1 MTRPVTYGPQPDRLI
16 RWWLYAIA
24 ALVALIVLVGGATRL
39 TDSGL
44 SITEWNPI
52 SGVIPPLNA
61 EDWALEFDKYRTTT
75 EYQTVN
81 AGMTL
86 AQFEF
91 IFWWEWGHRQ
101 LARLIGLAVLLPMI
115 GFWMAGRLSSWTKPR
130 VALLF
135 AAICAQGAVGWWM
148 VASGLVN
155 RVDVAHER
163 LAVHLTMACLVFI
176 LSLSLAHA
184 HRRGGVAPQPQ
195 VGRWAGWFIFLVLV
209 QIFVGGLVAGLDAG
223 MAYNTWPLMNGALV
237 PEGLGAIT
245 PTWRNLVDN
254 AMTVQFIHRGL
265 AYTLF
270 ALVFVHV
277 WQVRRHAPDH
287 SATAGL
293 LALVVA
299 GQAVMGIAT
308 LLMQVPMAAALMHQ
322 GGAVVLLAVA
332 TWHWRNMVGIRSLA
346 AASGQGGQAPVSAEY
361 DPA

>member
-1 MTRPVTYGPQPDRLI
+1 MI
-16 RWWLYAIA
+16 RWWLYSVA

-101 LARLIGLAVLLPMI
+101 LARLIGLVVLVPMI
-115 GFWMAGRLSSWTKPR
+115 AFWVAGRLSSWAKPR
-130 VALLF
+130 VVLLF

-176 LSLSLAHA
+176 LALSLAHA
-184 HRRGGVAPQPQ
+184 HRRETVPPVPA
-195 VGRWAGWFIFLVLV
+195 VGRWAGWFIVLALV

-245 PTWRNLVDN
+245 PAWRNLVDN

-270 ALVFVHV
+270 ALAFVHL
-277 WQVRRHAPDH
+277 WQVRH
-287 SATAGL
+287 SAPEHTGSATL
-293 LALVVA
+293 LAVVVT
-299 GQAVMGIAT
+299 GQALMGIAT

-322 GGAVVLLAVA
+322 GGGVVLLAVA
-332 TWHWRNMVGIRSLA
+332 TWHWRNLAGVRA
-346 AASGQGGQAPVSAEY
+346 AAACLWPECQCDRKCGV
-361 DPA
+361 